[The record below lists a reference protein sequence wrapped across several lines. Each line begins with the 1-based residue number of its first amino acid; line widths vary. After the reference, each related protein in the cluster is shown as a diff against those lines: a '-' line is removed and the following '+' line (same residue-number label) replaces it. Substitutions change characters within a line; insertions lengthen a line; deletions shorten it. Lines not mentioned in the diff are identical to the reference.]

1 MPRGIV
7 MRSSRA
13 FYLEMKKPIIVI
25 FITIFIDMLG
35 FGIIIPILPIFSKE
49 LGAENYQVGLI
60 AMSFPVMNFLFA
72 PFWGSLSDRYGR
84 RPIILVSVLLTG
96 LAYLLFSQTINLWL
110 LLLSRILSGIGSA
123 NLSVAQAYIAD
134 ITLPQQRAKSMG
146 LIGAAFGLGFIIG
159 PTAGGYLKS
168 ISATGHVDMVG
179 YLAAGLCLLNLV
191 MAYFLLPESLK
202 EKQKDVRF
210 NFKVVSGIVTELR
223 KPTIRELLL
232 INFIFITAFM
242 MMQMSV
248 SLFWKEKIGLNEIQ
262 MGNMFAFIGLAT
274 VIVQGGL
281 VGRLVKQFGETK
293 LLSYGTYLFIVSL
306 IIVPW
311 VTPKTF
317 IPVELIAFALMAL
330 ANGCLTPSIT
340 SLLSKSADPKD
351 VGQVLG
357 VNQSFGSMA
366 RAAGMGMS
374 GFIYGIEFHL
384 PFMVGAAMM
393 VVCIWLSMQLER
405 KLTRISEIN
414 KSRV

>member
-1 MPRGIV
+1 
-7 MRSSRA
+7 
-13 FYLEMKKPIIVI
+13 
-25 FITIFIDMLG
+25 MLG

-60 AMSFPVMNFLFA
+60 AMSFPIMNFLFA

-84 RPIILVSVLLTG
+84 RPIILISVLITG
-96 LAYLLFSQTINLWL
+96 LAYLLFSQTVNLWL
-110 LLLSRILSGIGSA
+110 LLLSRLLAGMGSA

-134 ITLPQQRAKSMG
+134 ITPPQQRAKSMG

-159 PTAGGYLKS
+159 PTVGGYMKS
-168 ISATGHVDMVG
+168 MSSPGHVDLVG
-179 YLAAGLCLLNLV
+179 YLAAALCLLNFVL
-191 MAYFLLPESLK
+191 AFYLLPESLK

-210 NFKVVSGIVTELR
+210 NFKVISGIVTELR

-242 MMQMSV
+242 IMQMSA

-262 MGNMFAFIGLAT
+262 MGNTFAFIGLAT

-281 VGRLVKQFGETK
+281 VGRLVRRFGEVR
-293 LLSYGTYLFIVSL
+293 LLSYGTYLFIAALV
-306 IIVPW
+306 IIPW
-311 VTPKTF
+311 VTPDTF
-317 IPVELIAFALMAL
+317 IPIELFALALMAL

-340 SLLSKSADPKD
+340 SLLSKTADPKD

-357 VNQSFGSMA
+357 VNQSFGSVA
-366 RAAGMGMS
+366 RAAGMGLS

-384 PFMVGAAMM
+384 PFMLGAVMM
-393 VVCIWLSMQLER
+393 LICIGLALTLEKQLT
-405 KLTRISEIN
+405 KASQPI
-414 KSRV
+414 K

>member
-1 MPRGIV
+1 
-7 MRSSRA
+7 
-13 FYLEMKKPIIVI
+13 MKKPIIII

-49 LGAENYQVGLI
+49 LGAANYQVGLI

-84 RPIILVSVLLTG
+84 RPIILVSVLITG
-96 LAYLLFSQTINLWL
+96 LAYLLFSQTVNLWL

-134 ITLPQQRAKSMG
+134 ITPPQERAKSMG

-159 PTAGGYLKS
+159 PTAGGYMKS
-168 ISATGHVDMVG
+168 ISSTGQVDWVG
-179 YLAAGLCLLNLV
+179 YLAAGLCLINLV

-202 EKQKDVRF
+202 VKQKDVRF
-210 NFKVVSGIVTELR
+210 NFKVVSGIVAELR

-242 MMQMSV
+242 IMQISV
-248 SLFWKEKIGLNEIQ
+248 TLFWKEKIGLNEVE

-281 VGRLVKQFGETK
+281 VGRLVKKFGETK
-293 LLSYGTYLFIVSL
+293 LLTYGTYLFIISL
-306 IIVPW
+306 IMIPW
-311 VTPKTF
+311 VTPQTF
-317 IPVELIAFALMAL
+317 LPIELTAFALMAL

-357 VNQSFGSMA
+357 VNQSFGSLA
-366 RAAGMGMS
+366 RAAGMGLS

-384 PFMVGAAMM
+384 PFMVGATIMLF
-393 VVCIWLSMQLER
+393 CIWLGIILQR
-405 KLTRISEIN
+405 RIPSATP
-414 KSRV
+414 VVTP

>member
-1 MPRGIV
+1 

-13 FYLEMKKPIIVI
+13 ELFAPMKRPIIVI
-25 FITIFIDMLG
+25 FMTIFIDMLG

-60 AMSFPVMNFLFA
+60 AMSFPIMNFLFA

-84 RPIILVSVLLTG
+84 RPIILVSVLITG
-96 LAYLLFSQTINLWL
+96 LAYLLFSQTVNLWL
-110 LLLSRILSGIGSA
+110 LLLSRLLSGIGSA

-134 ITLPQQRAKSMG
+134 ITPPQNRAKSMG

-159 PTAGGYLKS
+159 PTVGGYMKS
-168 ISATGHVDMVG
+168 MSAPGHVDLVG
-179 YLAAGLCLLNLV
+179 YLAAGFSLVNLV
-191 MAYFLLPESLK
+191 LAFYLLPESLK
-202 EKQKDVRF
+202 EKQKNVRF
-210 NFKVVSGIVTELR
+210 NFKVISGIVTELR

-242 MMQMSV
+242 IMQMSS
-248 SLFWKEKIGLNEIQ
+248 SLFWKEKIGLNEIE

-281 VGRLVKQFGETK
+281 VGRLVKKFGEIR
-293 LLSYGTYLFIVSL
+293 LLNYGTYLFIVAL
-306 IIVPW
+306 VMLPW
-311 VTPKTF
+311 VTPSSF
-317 IPVELIAFALMAL
+317 IPFELIAMALIAL

-340 SLLSKSADPKD
+340 SLLSKTADPKD

-357 VNQSFGSMA
+357 VNQSFGSVA
-366 RAAGMGMS
+366 RAVGMGLS

-384 PFMVGAAMM
+384 PFIMGAVLMLI
-393 VVCIWLSMQLER
+393 CIGLALALEKQFR
-405 KLTRISEIN
+405 KRDEP
-414 KSRV
+414 V

>member
-1 MPRGIV
+1 
-7 MRSSRA
+7 
-13 FYLEMKKPIIVI
+13 MKKPIIII

-49 LGAENYQVGLI
+49 LGAANYQVGLI
-60 AMSFPVMNFLFA
+60 AMSFPIMNFLFA

-84 RPIILVSVLLTG
+84 RPIILVSVLVTG
-96 LAYLLFSQTINLWL
+96 LAYLLFSQTVNLWL

-134 ITLPQQRAKSMG
+134 ITPPQERAKSMG

-159 PTAGGYLKS
+159 PTAGGYMKS
-168 ISATGHVDMVG
+168 ISSTGQVDWVG
-179 YLAAGLCLLNLV
+179 YLAAGLCLINLV

-202 EKQKDVRF
+202 EKQKNVRF
-210 NFKVVSGIVTELR
+210 NFRVISGIVAELR

-242 MMQMSV
+242 IMQISV
-248 SLFWKEKIGLNEIQ
+248 TLFWKEKIGLNEVE

-281 VGRLVKQFGETK
+281 VGRMVKKFGETK
-293 LLSYGTYLFIVSL
+293 LLTYGTYLFIVSL
-306 IIVPW
+306 IMIPW
-311 VTPKTF
+311 VTPQNF
-317 IPVELIAFALMAL
+317 LPIELTAFALMAL

-366 RAAGMGMS
+366 RAAGMGLS

-384 PFMVGAAMM
+384 PFITGAVMM
-393 VVCIWLSMQLER
+393 LLCIWLGVLLER
-405 KLTRISEIN
+405 RTQPTSP
-414 KSRV
+414 SDH

>member
-1 MPRGIV
+1 MEILLYDLRPRFQ
-7 MRSSRA
+7 SH
-13 FYLEMKKPIIVI
+13 MKKPIIVI

-35 FGIIIPILPIFSKE
+35 FGIIIPILPIFTKE
-49 LGAENYQVGLI
+49 LGAANYQVGLI
-60 AMSFPVMNFLFA
+60 AMSFPLMNFLFA

-84 RPIILVSVLLTG
+84 RPIILWSVLITG
-96 LAYLLFSQTINLWL
+96 LAYLLFSQTVNLWL
-110 LLLSRILSGIGSA
+110 LLLSRLLSGIGSA

-134 ITLPQQRAKSMG
+134 ITPPKERAKSMG

-168 ISATGHVDMVG
+168 ISAIGQVDLVG
-179 YLAAGLCLLNLV
+179 YVAAALCLLNLV
-191 MAYFLLPESLK
+191 LAYFLLPESLQV
-202 EKQKDVRF
+202 KQKDVRF
-210 NFKVVSGIVTELR
+210 NFKVISGIITELR

-242 MMQMSV
+242 IMQMSI

-262 MGNMFAFIGLAT
+262 MGNMFAFIGVAT

-281 VGRLVKQFGETK
+281 VGRLVKKFGETR
-293 LLSYGTYLFIVSL
+293 LLTYGTYLFISSLL
-306 IIVPW
+306 IIPW
-311 VTPKTF
+311 VTPETF
-317 IPVELIAFALMAL
+317 IPIELIALAIMAL

-357 VNQSFGSMA
+357 VNQSFGSVA
-366 RAAGMGMS
+366 RATGMGLS

-384 PFMVGAAMM
+384 PFMVGALLMLL
-393 VVCIWLSMQLER
+393 CIWLAIKLE
-405 KLTRISEIN
+405 KKPSVAEGLT
-414 KSRV
+414 